1 MVRFLDC
8 EQHWRLQ
15 RAVTPSGFGL
25 HQVRLLGNPPGS
37 NVPRSEAPNTEDKYS
52 RRKPVK
58 LQRLIESIGR
68 FRPTVKWEKESPSR
82 FYTEFN
88 IGELEE
94 FYIQVD
100 LVSAPH
106 RFASVIFGR
115 FDEQGRGTVKIH
127 KSSKPVVVLS
137 TVVGAVSDL
146 LEKLNVEVVV
156 FAAKEEHES
165 FESKSSLYRR
175 IAERIEKD
183 KGWKVFTRTRKDL
196 ELYVLSQRELTN
208 DEVKFVISEMG
219 IRKKSR

>member
-1 MVRFLDC
+1 MK
-8 EQHWRLQ
+8 
-15 RAVTPSGFGL
+15 
-25 HQVRLLGNPPGS
+25 LLS
-37 NVPRSEAPNTEDKYS
+37 
-52 RRKPVK
+52 
-58 LQRLIESIGR
+58 LIESIGR
-68 FRPTVKWEKESPSR
+68 LKPPIKWEKESPSR
-82 FYTEFN
+82 FYAEFN

-100 LVSAPH
+100 LVSEPH
-106 RFASVIFGR
+106 RFAAVIFGK
-115 FDEQGRGTVKIH
+115 FDAFGRGSVKIQ

-156 FAAKEEHES
+156 FAAKEEHGG

-196 ELYVLSQRELTN
+196 EIYVLSKRELTG
-208 DEVKFVISEMG
+208 DEVKFVISEMS
-219 IRKKSR
+219 IRKKSK